1 MRGMRVGPNQSRH
14 HEPTAGP
21 WVPVLTGEQSDWVRR
36 GRASPALG
44 SPGIGSGGVG
54 HLMTPAWKYR
64 NERTCRHVGLTAPQS
79 KAAKAG
85 KSRRDPLRAGAVVE
99 VMQDG
104 PSMAGRLAWLS
115 ARLMIRPTLSVGSF
129 LPSAPWPW
137 GLVEFAA
144 APSRRHQ
151 AWCAPASRSSLH
163 RAARPRRRS
172 ATGHGTRRVVL
183 YLHGGA
189 FLTCGP
195 YSHGRLVS
203 MLSNFADSPVLVP
216 NYRNIPKHSISE
228 AIDDCYDGYRWLRR
242 KGYQPDQ
249 IVLAGNSAGG
259 YLALALAQRLLDC
272 GEQPAALVAMS
283 PLLQLA
289 TEPKTTHPNA
299 GSDAMFPP
307 RAFDAFHGLI
317 TRAAAHHDADAHP
330 DALYEPLDHIQP
342 GLPPTLIHVSG
353 SEVLLHDAQLAA
365 QQLATAG
372 VPVEV
377 KVWPGQ
383 IHVFQLA
390 APMIPE
396 ATRSLRLIGR
406 YIREATE

>member
-1 MRGMRVGPNQSRH
+1 V
-14 HEPTAGP
+14 
-21 WVPVLTGEQSDWVRR
+21 
-36 GRASPALG
+36 
-44 SPGIGSGGVG
+44 
-54 HLMTPAWKYR
+54 
-64 NERTCRHVGLTAPQS
+64 
-79 KAAKAG
+79 
-85 KSRRDPLRAGAVVE
+85 
-99 VMQDG
+99 
-104 PSMAGRLAWLS
+104 AGRIAWLS

-137 GLVEFAA
+137 GVVEFAA
-144 APSRRHQ
+144 RAIAPTPGMVRAEIGLPHCTAQ
-151 AWCAPASRSSLH
+151 LV
-163 RAARPRRRS
+163 RAAGVLP
-172 ATGHGTRRVVL
+172 ADGTRRVVL

-216 NYRNIPKHSISE
+216 NYRKIPKHSIQE

-249 IVLAGNSAGG
+249 IVLAGDSAGG
-259 YLALALAQRLLDC
+259 YLALALALRLLEC
-272 GEQPAALVAMS
+272 GEKPAALVAMS

-289 TEPKTTHPNA
+289 GEPKTTHPNA
-299 GSDAMFPP
+299 GVDAMFPP

-317 TRAAAHHDADAHP
+317 TRAAADRDDNAHT

-365 QQLATAG
+365 IKLVAAG
-372 VPVEV
+372 VPIEV
-377 KVWPGQ
+377 QVWPGQ

-396 ATRSLRLIGR
+396 AARSLRQIGR
-406 YIREATE
+406 FIREATG